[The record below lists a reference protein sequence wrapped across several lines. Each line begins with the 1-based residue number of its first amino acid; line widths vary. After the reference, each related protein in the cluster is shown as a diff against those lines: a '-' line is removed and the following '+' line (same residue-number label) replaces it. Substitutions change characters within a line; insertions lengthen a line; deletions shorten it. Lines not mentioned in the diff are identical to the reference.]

1 MLVNMDY
8 TDCDNIEIDS
18 DLEDHIEDEMEV
30 SAGAE
35 RISEDH
41 VTSQPRH
48 YEDSSDSD
56 DEPYVAPAHLV
67 QINATKAEV
76 DQMIN
81 SFIAGRRARVNQQ
94 NIREF
99 CGPDYDGQSCA
110 RVSAVHFTKRLV
122 QVEDAEKYWERFK
135 KK

>member
-1 MLVNMDY
+1 MDDI
-8 TDCDNIEIDS
+8 DCDIVGIDDEVEVTSCVEI
-18 DLEDHIEDEMEV
+18 
-30 SAGAE
+30 
-35 RISEDH
+35 ISEEQKMA
-41 VTSQPRH
+41 QPS
-48 YEDSSDSD
+48 YVEDSSDSD
-56 DEPYVAPAHLV
+56 DDPYVAPAHLV

-99 CGPDYDGQSCA
+99 CGPDYDGESCA

-122 QVEDAEKYWERFK
+122 QVEDAKKYWERFK